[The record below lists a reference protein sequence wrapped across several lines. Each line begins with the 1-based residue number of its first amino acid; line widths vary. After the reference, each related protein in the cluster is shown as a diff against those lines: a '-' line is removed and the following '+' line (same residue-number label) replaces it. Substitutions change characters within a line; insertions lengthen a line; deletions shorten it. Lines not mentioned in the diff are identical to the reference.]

1 MSADRIRDF
10 FVHKEKP
17 FGRGKVRHKIADCLE
32 SGYALT
38 LLPACKGLHEG
49 GRAPDIRNGAG
60 GLLKGQGV
68 FSERK

>member
-1 MSADRIRDF
+1 MNF
-10 FVHKEKP
+10 FFISSTLK
-17 FGRGKVRHKIADCLE
+17 FFLRGKVRQKIADCLE

-49 GRAPDIRNGAG
+49 GRTPDIRNGAG

-68 FSERK
+68 FAGRR